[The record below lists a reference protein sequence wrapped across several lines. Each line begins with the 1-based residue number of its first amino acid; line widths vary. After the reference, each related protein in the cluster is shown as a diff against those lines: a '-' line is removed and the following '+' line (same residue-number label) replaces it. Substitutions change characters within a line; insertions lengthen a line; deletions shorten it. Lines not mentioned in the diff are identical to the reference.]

1 VGVFFPKFGV
11 IILEER
17 LFTVQIF
24 NLKQKLLDRSESSEP
39 KGLSWILVVLLL
51 ILLSVA
57 IAHFGSNGSPDS
69 FSSSA
74 SPGVS
79 SRPSRNYSVFYSGG
93 VFSPTNLRIHQGD
106 SVQFQNKSFFPI
118 RVASQDSSRSSENL
132 GFQTSKEI
140 LPNQEFSYVFQS
152 AGIFNY
158 YNERNPNE
166 AGTIII
172 KQ

>member
-1 VGVFFPKFGV
+1 MPS
-11 IILEER
+11 I
-17 LFTVQIF
+17 
-24 NLKQKLLDRSESSEP
+24 KQKLLDRSENLEP

-57 IAHFGSNGSPDS
+57 ITYFGASSPDS

-79 SRPSRNYSVFYSGG
+79 SRPPRSYSVFYSGG

-118 RVASQDSSRSSENL
+118 KVASQDSSRSSENL

-140 LPNQEFSYVFQS
+140 LPNQEFSYIFQS

-172 KQ
+172 K